1 MEIGNPNRARRSST
15 MGTRKIV
22 NIGGKIYPFP
32 ELHADKPAPSSPA
45 PIPEIVAGYLESV
58 ATTEE
63 FLNQLKQVGSYAYR
77 KKIHLSDVEL
87 ANLLNENI
95 TAQLRVVRDYYLIWT
110 FIHLDPKTAAKWEA
124 FWKECNAEIQNI
136 IAGEVE

>member
-1 MEIGNPNRARRSST
+1 MA
-15 MGTRKIV
+15 TRKIIP
-22 NIGGKIYPFP
+22 IGEKLPSIPA
-32 ELHADKPAPSSPA
+32 LDSLVKPTAKNPSD
-45 PIPEIVAGYLESV
+45 IPEIVAGCLESV

-63 FLNQLKQVGSYAYR
+63 FLKQLKQVGSYSYR

-110 FIHLDPKTAAKWEA
+110 FIHLDPKTAAKWDA
-124 FWKECNAEIQNI
+124 FWAKCDAEIKNV
-136 IAGEVE
+136 IAGGEE